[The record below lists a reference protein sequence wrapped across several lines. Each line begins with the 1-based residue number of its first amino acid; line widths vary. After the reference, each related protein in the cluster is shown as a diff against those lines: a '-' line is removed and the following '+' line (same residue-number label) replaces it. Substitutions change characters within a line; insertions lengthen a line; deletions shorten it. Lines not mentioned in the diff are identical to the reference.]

1 MNAYLIVELIVLMNV
16 IKDLSW
22 EWKPRKMKKMSSMK
36 HFQKYIRQRKVRI
49 MVRSSLPMN
58 RLEYPS
64 SHGGEKDLVYIHVHE
79 FEGAMFE
86 DEIEYDVHYM
96 GRWTVCE

>member
-1 MNAYLIVELIVLMNV
+1 
-16 IKDLSW
+16 
-22 EWKPRKMKKMSSMK
+22 
-36 HFQKYIRQRKVRI
+36 

-64 SHGGEKDLVYIHVHE
+64 SHGGEKDLVHMHVHE